1 MLADPNLAYMG
12 RPGMVAG
19 TRELIH
25 YPYIVVYRV
34 DDRQQEIIVV
44 SIVHGAR
51 DREGEDA

>member
-1 MLADPNLAYMG
+1 
-12 RPGMVAG
+12 MVAG

-34 DDRQQEIIVV
+34 DDRQQEIIDV
-44 SIVHGAR
+44 SMVHGAR